1 MLRTLTQRG
10 IKGDDIN
17 KYKYKYKNTKKQIPY
32 FFVYIFSDE
41 FFLLSVVFSR

>member
-17 KYKYKYKNTKKQIPY
+17 KYKYKNTKKQIPY